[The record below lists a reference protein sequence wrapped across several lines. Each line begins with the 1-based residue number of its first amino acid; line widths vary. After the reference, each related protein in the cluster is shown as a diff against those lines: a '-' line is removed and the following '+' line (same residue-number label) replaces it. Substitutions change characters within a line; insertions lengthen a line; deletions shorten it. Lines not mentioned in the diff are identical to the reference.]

1 MFLPKR
7 ANARTISEGTT
18 ARDSDHLDL
27 IEETSVDCPY
37 CGENITL
44 VLDLSV
50 TSQNYIEDCFV
61 CCQPMQVR
69 YSAENGELI
78 NISVASTDS

>member
-1 MFLPKR
+1 
-7 ANARTISEGTT
+7 
-18 ARDSDHLDL
+18 LDL
-27 IEETSVDCPY
+27 IEDTAVACPY

-78 NISVASTDS
+78 YINVDRTDT